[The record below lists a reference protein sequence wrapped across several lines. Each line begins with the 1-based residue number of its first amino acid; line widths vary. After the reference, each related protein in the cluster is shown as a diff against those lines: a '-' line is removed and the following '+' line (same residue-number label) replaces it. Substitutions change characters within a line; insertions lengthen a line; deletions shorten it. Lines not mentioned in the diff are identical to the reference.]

1 MAGASSVLHT
11 ARAADGHR
19 GAGQP
24 SMLTYAGVCSRT
36 HTYAHACSHMLTH
49 AEVQVSQPELAYA
62 HVRSLMLTH
71 AEVQVSQPELDF
83 GEVAV
88 SDAVMLRQTVTNLS
102 ELPCRIGFLKLPRG
116 VSMKPALGARFTCFT
131 GIKVRMLT
139 LMRLLGMCSQL
150 LPYASRLLYSYKS
163 TNTDAN
169 APARRLLAPALRV
182 THARN
187 QLPGL
192 H

>member
-24 SMLTYAGVCSRT
+24 SMLAHAHVCWRMLTYAHVCARML
-36 HTYAHACSHMLTH
+36 TYAHACS
-49 AEVQVSQPELAYA
+49 
-62 HVRSLMLTH
+62 RMLTH

-102 ELPCRIGFLKLPRG
+102 ELPCRIGFLKLPSG
-116 VSMKPALGARFTCFT
+116 VSMKPALGAHFTCFT
-131 GIKVRMLT
+131 GVNVRILT
-139 LMRLLGMCSQL
+139 LSCRA
-150 LPYASRLLYSYKS
+150 ASR
-163 TNTDAN
+163 
-169 APARRLLAPALRV
+169 
-182 THARN
+182 
-187 QLPGL
+187 
-192 H
+192 